1 MKINKIAFKNFK
13 GIAECEVIINGKS
26 SYLLGANGE
35 GKTTVIDAI
44 LMAIKG
50 TIQKSN
56 GKPLLKKDR
65 FLLVGEYGK
74 ESNLELILKDEKTNQ
89 EIIINR
95 VFDAKKNEL
104 TIKSSTGEMLNE
116 GFLTDL
122 LSEFSINPV
131 NFLSKTPQEQAILLG
146 INTMEFD
153 IKIKKGNEELSVR
166 NINKL
171 NKMKAVT
178 LAGKVERAEYKDDK
192 EISKTLSKLSVQE
205 SNNRKLEIV
214 NNRIIETK
222 ESLSKIPVLSYIDTK
237 EIKAKLEKSKI
248 NENIE
253 RERTNITNEI
263 KQLELRISELKN
275 KLQMYPEV
283 EKLQSSEEIALQIS
297 KAENNNTELGY
308 AENNKTVLTSTL
320 KSLELEAKEL
330 QPEIV
335 ITKTREELEQELQEV
350 EENNRNAEKYAN
362 YKKLVKEKEDAENY
376 WREQKDVIDAIEKQ
390 KASYLSTLELPLPE
404 LGIDENGGLTYNRK
418 EIDEINFNHAKM
430 VEIAI
435 ALLTYSSP
443 KLKTI
448 FVKDGNLYDQSTIEK
463 LEKKGFQMIY
473 EYVDSPRPTENLI
486 MLKEVVR

>member
-1 MKINKIAFKNFK
+1 
-13 GIAECEVIINGKS
+13 
-26 SYLLGANGE
+26 
-35 GKTTVIDAI
+35 
-44 LMAIKG
+44 
-50 TIQKSN
+50 
-56 GKPLLKKDR
+56 
-65 FLLVGEYGK
+65 
-74 ESNLELILKDEKTNQ
+74 
-89 EIIINR
+89 
-95 VFDAKKNEL
+95 
-104 TIKSSTGEMLNE
+104 
-116 GFLTDL
+116 
-122 LSEFSINPV
+122 
-131 NFLSKTPQEQAILLG
+131 
-146 INTMEFD
+146 MEFD
-153 IKIKKGNEELSVR
+153 IKIKKENEELSVR

-362 YKKLVKEKEDAENY
+362 YKKLVKEK
-376 WREQKDVIDAIEKQ
+376 R
-390 KASYLSTLELPLPE
+390 
-404 LGIDENGGLTYNRK
+404 RC
-418 EIDEINFNHAKM
+418 
-430 VEIAI
+430 
-435 ALLTYSSP
+435 
-443 KLKTI
+443 
-448 FVKDGNLYDQSTIEK
+448 
-463 LEKKGFQMIY
+463 
-473 EYVDSPRPTENLI
+473 
-486 MLKEVVR
+486 